1 MFLQWQG
8 KLLLPTK
15 TAQNEM
21 LEEDVD
27 LYKVQNVLEEGF
39 DCSTGKRAENVFERC
54 LETKGRILKVVVV
67 DVGEH
72 YLITHVGS
80 FKVPKKKIRKLK
92 G

>member
-1 MFLQWQG
+1 MFTQWKG
-8 KLLLPTK
+8 KIILPTR
-15 TAQNEM
+15 TAQDEM
-21 LEEDVD
+21 LKEDVD

-39 DCSTGKRAENVFERC
+39 DCSAGKRAENVFERC
-54 LETKGRILKVVVV
+54 LETKRRILKVVAV

-80 FKVPKKKIRKLK
+80 FKASKKKIRKLR